1 MNKLMVIWLM
11 LIHIYFTGIIRLEA
25 KSVASTRLESTEG
38 TFILAIRELTS
49 IKSNGGYGILR
60 ALVKATSGTV
70 SGIQYSWS
78 GGGNSKD
85 ILKLVG
91 TYTVTFTTSNS
102 GSKTATFTLK
112 EPTQIYLNGLEI
124 MDGCEGGNAK
134 IGFSIKGG
142 VSPYIL
148 NIYNSKNQNVYA
160 SVFVSNYTGYH
171 SQDSYKIKIRDSKGC
186 DFIENVILI
195 TTTKAFANPGI
206 VSTPATCF
214 QFIDGKFVSTPE

>member
-1 MNKLMVIWLM
+1 
-11 LIHIYFTGIIRLEA
+11 
-25 KSVASTRLESTEG
+25 
-38 TFILAIRELTS
+38 
-49 IKSNGGYGILR
+49 
-60 ALVKATSGTV
+60 
-70 SGIQYSWS
+70 
-78 GGGNSKD
+78 
-85 ILKLVG
+85 
-91 TYTVTFTTSNS
+91 
-102 GSKTATFTLK
+102 
-112 EPTQIYLNGLEI
+112 

-160 SVFVSNYTGYH
+160 SAFVSNYTGYH
-171 SQDSYKIKIRDSKGC
+171 SQDSYIIKIRDSKGC